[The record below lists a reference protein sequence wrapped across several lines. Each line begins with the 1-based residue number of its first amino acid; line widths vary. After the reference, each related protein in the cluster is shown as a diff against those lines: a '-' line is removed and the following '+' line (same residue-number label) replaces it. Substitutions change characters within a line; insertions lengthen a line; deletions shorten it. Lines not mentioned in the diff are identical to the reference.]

1 TADSRPATTTLRS
14 AGQSWEATTRP
25 APRTA
30 SAPQPVEVGGKVSSY
45 VVSDYVVSG
54 FMNKKQ
60 LETLRELVDTDKY
73 EKSSRWRGQ
82 YLEMARAIVSA
93 IDGALLKKK

>member
-1 TADSRPATTTLRS
+1 M
-14 AGQSWEATTRP
+14 
-25 APRTA
+25 PRYSGVTFA
-30 SAPQPVEVGGKVSSY
+30 VQRVEVGGKVSG
-45 VVSDYVVSG
+45 YVVSG

-60 LETLRELVDTDKY
+60 LETLREFVDTDKY